1 MQNSSCQTTFWNDI
15 PKNITNWYTPKKL
28 QRTSGFD
35 SLTSPISPPP
45 RIFPTV
51 SHHVSPLSTG
61 EFSACNHRGALPH
74 KHIHLAHL
82 FHCCVLGTSQRYS
95 CPWRTLEATKHS
107 KHPTKNPK
115 IAVIY
120 GIKSRKKYVKLDIST
135 FTTINYYKNIFL
147 LET

>member
-1 MQNSSCQTTFWNDI
+1 MQNSSCKLPSGMTFPD
-15 PKNITNWYTPKKL
+15 ITNWYTPKKL

-45 RIFPTV
+45 PAFFPLFPTMF
-51 SHHVSPLSTG
+51 LSTG

-120 GIKSRKKYVKLDIST
+120 GIKSRKKYVKLDMST
-135 FTTINYYKNIFL
+135 FTTINYYKSIFFL
-147 LET
+147 FET